1 MNEPRDPRVPQDK
14 VPDDATVHLPRADRA
29 DTGVPVADAAPEYS
43 ATVLDDSWFR
53 VPGEGPTR
61 RAEPEAQPE
70 QEPEPERTVVLPDR
84 VEGEVLRF
92 GPGVTVTLPFP
103 APLGGPPGG
112 GRRRAGLRRYALAA
126 VVLVAVLA
134 FLAWQRLGPDLAVRD
149 VSVATE
155 SGAPGCDGT
164 ARVVAAVRTNGEGG
178 TIDYRWFR
186 SDGTRS
192 GLLHEK
198 VPAGRKQTRLRLL
211 WTFHGQGTYHARA
224 ELRIVSPA
232 ARTAGTSF
240 TYTCP

>member
-1 MNEPRDPRVPQDK
+1 MNEPQDK
-14 VPDDATVHLPRADRA
+14 VPDDATVHLARVDRA
-29 DTGVPVADAAPEYS
+29 DTGAPVADAAPEYS

-53 VPGEGPTR
+53 IPEEGPTR
-61 RAEPEAQPE
+61 RAEPEA
-70 QEPEPERTVVLPDR
+70 EPEPERTVVLPDR
-84 VEGEVLRF
+84 VEGAVLRF
-92 GPGVTVTLPFP
+92 GPGVTATLPFP
-103 APLGGPPGG
+103 VPLGGPPGG

-126 VVLVAVLA
+126 AVLVVVLA
-134 FLAWQRLGPDLAVRD
+134 FLAWQRIGPDLAVRE
-149 VSVATE
+149 VTVATE

-164 ARVVAAVRTNGEGG
+164 ARVVAAVRTNGAGG

-211 WTFHGQGTYHARA
+211 WTFHGQGTYRARA

-232 ARTAGTSF
+232 ARTAGTWF
-240 TYTCP
+240 TYICP

>member
-1 MNEPRDPRVPQDK
+1 VNEPQDPRVPQDR
-14 VPDDATVHLPRADRA
+14 VPDDATLHLPRADRA
-29 DTGVPVADAAPEYS
+29 GTGVPVADAAPEYS

-53 VPGEGPTR
+53 IPGEGPTK
-61 RAEPEAQPE
+61 RAEPEA
-70 QEPEPERTVVLPDR
+70 EPEPERTVVLPDR

-92 GPGVTVTLPFP
+92 GPGVTATLPFT
-103 APLGGPPGG
+103 APLGGTPGG
-112 GRRRAGLRRYALAA
+112 ERRRAGLRRYALAA
-126 VVLVAVLA
+126 AVLVVVLA
-134 FLAWQRLGPDLAVRD
+134 FLAWQRLGADLAVRD
-149 VSVATE
+149 VRVATE

-178 TIDYRWFR
+178 TIDYRWLR
-186 SDGTRS
+186 SDGSRS

-211 WTFHGQGTYHARA
+211 WTFHGQGTYRARA

>member
-1 MNEPRDPRVPQDK
+1 MNEPQDK
-14 VPDDATVHLPRADRA
+14 VPDDATLHLPRAGRADRA

-43 ATVLDDSWFR
+43 ATVLDDAWFR
-53 VPGEGPTR
+53 IPGEGPTK
-61 RAEPEAQPE
+61 RAEPEA
-70 QEPEPERTVVLPDR
+70 EPEPERTVVLPDR

-92 GPGVTVTLPFP
+92 GPGVTATLPFP

-126 VVLVAVLA
+126 AVLVVVLV

-164 ARVVAAVRTNGEGG
+164 ARVVAAVRTNGAGG
-178 TIDYRWFR
+178 TIDYRWLR

-211 WTFHGQGTYHARA
+211 WTFHGQGTYRARA
-224 ELRIVSPA
+224 ELRIVSPG
-232 ARTAGTSF
+232 ARTAATSF
-240 TYTCP
+240 TYVCP